1 MQLPKGN
8 QILDRTN
15 SRVKLNQETE
25 KNHSP
30 KDSAAV
36 EVEFPASEVPTHKRL
51 VTEGYMEIRQPTAVK
66 RMRIIVKTN
75 RNSMWS
81 NFLYSLKGCS
91 LSFALLSCTSLC
103 QHLAFQ
109 FITGYFSSIDHI
121 FLR

>member
-75 RNSMWS
+75 HKTAAKRLRSCRAKSFLSRSRHDLLNL
-81 NFLYSLKGCS
+81 NFP
-91 LSFALLSCTSLC
+91 ATANTEPCTQQL
-103 QHLAFQ
+103 
-109 FITGYFSSIDHI
+109 
-121 FLR
+121 